1 MESLQSVA
9 RLFGHLLLYEL
20 NAEMLTE
27 LSRGETRDALQEL
40 GIRVPAGAREDA
52 LAAEYFDCFVHPEAG
67 APPVASLWID
77 GDYGG
82 SCRRDI
88 ERWAESVGFSFE
100 PQSEL
105 APVPDH
111 LGEPVAA
118 LGGAVSTAAR
128 AGRRARCAS
137 TAMGTEGPRP
147 TRAGKGLLRR
157 SQPRADRLF
166 GPHELVRRGGSAGVL
181 SRGERDGSRK
191 RDAG

>member
-1 MESLQSVA
+1 
-9 RLFGHLLLYEL
+9 
-20 NAEMLTE
+20 MLTE

-111 LGEPVAA
+111 LGSLLLLWAELYPRQPEQAAELAAHLQQWAPRALARPAQGKGFYAEVSRGLIDYLDLTSSFVAA
-118 LGGAVSTAAR
+118 AAQE
-128 AGRRARCAS
+128 S
-137 TAMGTEGPRP
+137 
-147 TRAGKGLLRR
+147 
-157 SQPRADRLF
+157 
-166 GPHELVRRGGSAGVL
+166 
-181 SRGERDGSRK
+181 
-191 RDAG
+191 